1 MRETYKENEKGF
13 SLVELIIVVA
23 IMAILIGTLAPQYI
37 KYVEKSK
44 TSADKEL
51 LDDVFRACSTAS
63 AEDDIIDLPR
73 YGDTNIRV
81 DTTGAHPKWSKRV
94 LELLGA
100 SDFQTDIEG
109 KLKSKV
115 ATKTALGNRHIVIE
129 VDEGN
134 RFTVYVGAKTNAGQ
148 NATGIV
154 AGVGAD

>member
-13 SLVELIIVVA
+13 SLVELIIVVV

-51 LDDVFRACSTAS
+51 LDDVFRAYATAS

-73 YGDTNIRV
+73 YGDANIRV

-94 LELLGA
+94 LELLGT

-109 KLKSKV
+109 KLKSKT
-115 ATKTALGNRHIVIE
+115 ATKAALGNRHIVIE